1 MKSIRL
7 YIILFLFGLL
17 TGCFEDEGNYSYEEI
32 NPPLWSDNFNTSSP
46 KRMSGYA
53 GDGEVMKFRGSKMF
67 TWETDSAMRADEVR
81 YEWKIK
87 GVVISEELD
96 FDMPTDEVV
105 KKIGLT
111 RYSNDMGEWGTFSV
125 IEKKT
130 GITFPARLFVYFY
143 PPFAPNDWF
152 ILSENGDKSK
162 VSVISPRTVSEN
174 GKNTVN
180 YKLKEDVYATINGHD
195 IPGKPKDLVMETS
208 RDVSAGGACVI
219 LTDQV
224 AYEVNVQN
232 MMKVDEVKDQFLDGA
247 PADFKIAAMR
257 EKAPSSPSFGEGAAS
272 FIVTEDGR
280 LFTRMRSANYLVGK
294 YLTEPYYIDAKGY
307 EITMLGH
314 STYGQNIPCYDAKNR
329 RIVMA
334 TTWREDVGEDMYNKT
349 SVYKTRVIPLKSHV
363 NVPVSG
369 FAEGTEMLY
378 LSQKNHI
385 SWGYSG
391 TTLLFSAYYNAPG
404 ADGTIIGDFGFD
416 NRSAA
421 FQYNGLERK
430 LTLPVKLDASSVFL
444 VSSNYRSSTYAED
457 AKYRD
462 FYSVGNELY
471 FVQRPDFYFDFSMRV
486 IKFNATIPSKIT
498 SLAYAFFDLDQLWI
512 GCEDGTIQAY
522 DIRNINSPVLLFEK
536 NVGGKVAS
544 IKQIGWHTTSHDWY

>member
-46 KRMSGYA
+46 KRILAYA
-53 GDGEVMKFRGSKMF
+53 GDGEVMEFRGSQMF

-111 RYSNDMGEWGTFSV
+111 RYSNDVGEWGTFSV

-143 PPFAPNDWF
+143 PPFAPDDWF

-180 YKLKEDVYATINGHD
+180 YKLKDDVYATINGHD

-257 EKAPSSPSFGEGAAS
+257 EKAPSSPSFGEGSAS

-329 RIVMA
+329 RVVMA

-385 SWGYSG
+385 SWGFTG
-391 TTLLFSAYYNAPG
+391 TSLLFTAYYNEPG

-421 FQYNGLERK
+421 FKYAGLERK

-444 VSSNYRSSTYAED
+444 VSSNYRSSEYAED

-486 IKFNATIPSKIT
+486 VKFNATIPSKIT

>member
-46 KRMSGYA
+46 KRILAYA
-53 GDGEVMKFRGSKMF
+53 GDGEVMEFRGSQMF

-111 RYSNDMGEWGTFSV
+111 RYSNDVGEWGTFSV

-143 PPFAPNDWF
+143 PPFAPHDWF

-174 GKNTVN
+174 GKETFN

-224 AYEVNVQN
+224 AYEVNVQT
-232 MMKVDEVKDQFLDGA
+232 MTKVDEVKDQFLDGA

-257 EKAPSSPSFGEGAAS
+257 EKAPSSPSFGEGSAS

-294 YLTEPYYIDAKGY
+294 YLTEPYYIDANGY

-385 SWGYSG
+385 SWGFTG
-391 TTLLFSAYYNAPG
+391 TSLLFTAYYNEPG

-421 FQYNGLERK
+421 FKYAGLERK

-444 VSSNYRSSTYAED
+444 VSSNYRSSEYAED

-486 IKFNATIPSKIT
+486 VKFNATIPSKIT

>member
-67 TWETDSAMRADEVR
+67 TWETDSAMRAEEVR

-111 RYSNDMGEWGTFSV
+111 RYSNDVGEWGTFSV

-143 PPFAPNDWF
+143 PPFAPDDWF

-247 PADFKIAAMR
+247 PVDFKIAAMR
-257 EKAPSSPSFGEGAAS
+257 EKAPSSPSFGEGSAS

-329 RIVMA
+329 RVVMA

-385 SWGYSG
+385 SWGFTG
-391 TTLLFSAYYNAPG
+391 TSLLFTAYYNEPG

-421 FQYNGLERK
+421 FKYAGLERK

-486 IKFNATIPSKIT
+486 VKFNATIPSKIT

>member
-46 KRMSGYA
+46 KRMIGYA

-111 RYSNDMGEWGTFSV
+111 RYSNDVGEWGTFSV

-143 PPFAPNDWF
+143 PPFAPDDWF

-180 YKLKEDVYATINGHD
+180 YKLKDDVYATINGHD

-257 EKAPSSPSFGEGAAS
+257 EKAPSSPSFGEGSAS

-307 EITMLGH
+307 KITMLGH

-329 RIVMA
+329 RVVMA

-385 SWGYSG
+385 SWGFTG
-391 TTLLFSAYYNAPG
+391 TSLLLTAYYNEPG

-416 NRSAA
+416 NRSATFKYA
-421 FQYNGLERK
+421 GLERK

-444 VSSNYRSSTYAED
+444 VSSNYRSSEYAED

-486 IKFNATIPSKIT
+486 VKFNATIPSKIT

>member
-67 TWETDSAMRADEVR
+67 TWETDSAMRAEEVR

-111 RYSNDMGEWGTFSV
+111 RYSNDVGEWGTFSV

-143 PPFAPNDWF
+143 PPFAPDDWF

-180 YKLKEDVYATINGHD
+180 YKLKDDIYATINGHD

-257 EKAPSSPSFGEGAAS
+257 EKAPSSPSFGEGSAS

>member
-67 TWETDSAMRADEVR
+67 TWETDSAMRAEEVR

-111 RYSNDMGEWGTFSV
+111 RYSNDVGEWGTFSV

-143 PPFAPNDWF
+143 PPFAPDDWF

-232 MMKVDEVKDQFLDGA
+232 MMKVDEVKDQFLDVA
-247 PADFKIAAMR
+247 PVDFKIAAMR
-257 EKAPSSPSFGEGAAS
+257 EKAPSSPSFGEGSAS

-329 RIVMA
+329 RVVMA

-385 SWGYSG
+385 SWGFTG
-391 TTLLFSAYYNAPG
+391 TSLLFTAYYNEPG

-421 FQYNGLERK
+421 FKYAGLERK

-444 VSSNYRSSTYAED
+444 VSSNYRSSEYAED

-486 IKFNATIPSKIT
+486 VKFNATIPSKIT

>member
-67 TWETDSAMRADEVR
+67 TWETDSAMRAEEVR

-143 PPFAPNDWF
+143 PPFAPDDWF

-180 YKLKEDVYATINGHD
+180 YKLKDDVYATINGHD

-257 EKAPSSPSFGEGAAS
+257 EKAPSSPSFGEGSAS

-329 RIVMA
+329 RVVMA

-385 SWGYSG
+385 SWGFTG
-391 TTLLFSAYYNAPG
+391 TSLLFTAYYNEPG

-421 FQYNGLERK
+421 FKYAGLERK

>member
-46 KRMSGYA
+46 KRILAYA
-53 GDGEVMKFRGSKMF
+53 GDGEVMEFRGSQMF

-180 YKLKEDVYATINGHD
+180 YKLKDDVYATINGHD

-247 PADFKIAAMR
+247 PVDFKIAAMR
-257 EKAPSSPSFGEGAAS
+257 EKAPSSPSFGEGSAS

-329 RIVMA
+329 RVVMA

-385 SWGYSG
+385 SWGFTG
-391 TTLLFSAYYNAPG
+391 TSLLFTAYYNEPG

-421 FQYNGLERK
+421 FKYAGLERK

-444 VSSNYRSSTYAED
+444 VSSNYRSSEYAED

-486 IKFNATIPSKIT
+486 VKFNATIPSKIT

>member
-67 TWETDSAMRADEVR
+67 TWETDSAMRAEEVR

-111 RYSNDMGEWGTFSV
+111 RYSNDVGEWGTFSV

-143 PPFAPNDWF
+143 PPFAPDDWF

-180 YKLKEDVYATINGHD
+180 YKLKDDVYATINGHD

-224 AYEVNVQN
+224 AYEVNVQT
-232 MMKVDEVKDQFLDGA
+232 MTKVDEVKDQFLDGA

-257 EKAPSSPSFGEGAAS
+257 EKAPSSPSFGEGSAS

-329 RIVMA
+329 RVVMA

-385 SWGYSG
+385 SWGFTG
-391 TTLLFSAYYNAPG
+391 TSLLFTAYYNEPG

-421 FQYNGLERK
+421 FKYAGLERK

-444 VSSNYRSSTYAED
+444 VSSNYRSSEYAED

-462 FYSVGNELY
+462 FYSVG
-471 FVQRPDFYFDFSMRV
+471 RPDFYFDFSMRV
-486 IKFNATIPSKIT
+486 VKFNATIPSKIT

>member
-143 PPFAPNDWF
+143 PPFAPDDWF

-180 YKLKEDVYATINGHD
+180 YKLKDDVYATINGHD

-257 EKAPSSPSFGEGAAS
+257 EKAPSSPSFGEGSAS

-329 RIVMA
+329 RVVMA

-385 SWGYSG
+385 SWGFTG
-391 TTLLFSAYYNAPG
+391 TSLLFTAYYNEPG

-421 FQYNGLERK
+421 FKYAGLERK

-444 VSSNYRSSTYAED
+444 VSSNYRSSTYAEE

-471 FVQRPDFYFDFSMRV
+471 FVQRPDFYYDFSMRV

>member
-67 TWETDSAMRADEVR
+67 TWETDSAMRAEEVR

-130 GITFPARLFVYFY
+130 GITFPARLFVYFF

-162 VSVISPRTVSEN
+162 VSVISPRTVLEN
-174 GKNTVN
+174 GKETFN

-257 EKAPSSPSFGEGAAS
+257 EKAPSSPSFGEGSAS

-329 RIVMA
+329 RVVMA

-385 SWGYSG
+385 SWGFTG
-391 TTLLFSAYYNAPG
+391 TSLLFTAYYNEPG

-416 NRSAA
+416 NRSATFKYA
-421 FQYNGLERK
+421 GLERK

-444 VSSNYRSSTYAED
+444 VSSNYRSSEYAED

-486 IKFNATIPSKIT
+486 VKFNATIPSKIT

>member
-1 MKSIRL
+1 MKKLRLMFRWTFVFVLLGMLHVHANVYPQNGQQVTLSMKAASLKDVLWAIERQTSFVFMYNEEDLDRIGKVDVDVQGDDIRT
-7 YIILFLFGLL
+7 ILNVCLKGTTLTYVLQDNVIVLKPTIPQKTVKEVLL
-17 TGCFEDEGNYSYEEI
+17 
-32 NPPLWSDNFNTSSP
+32 
-46 KRMSGYA
+46 
-53 GDGEVMKFRGSKMF
+53 
-67 TWETDSAMRADEVR
+67 
-81 YEWKIK
+81 
-87 GVVISEELD
+87 
-96 FDMPTDEVV
+96 
-105 KKIGLT
+105 
-111 RYSNDMGEWGTFSV
+111 
-125 IEKKT
+125 
-130 GITFPARLFVYFY
+130 
-143 PPFAPNDWF
+143 
-152 ILSENGDKSK
+152 
-162 VSVISPRTVSEN
+162 N

-247 PADFKIAAMR
+247 PVDFKIAAMR
-257 EKAPSSPSFGEGAAS
+257 EKAPSSPSFGEGSAS

-329 RIVMA
+329 RVVMA

-385 SWGYSG
+385 SWGFTG
-391 TTLLFSAYYNAPG
+391 TSLLFTAYYNEPG

-421 FQYNGLERK
+421 FKYAGLERK

-444 VSSNYRSSTYAED
+444 VSSNYRSSEYAED

-486 IKFNATIPSKIT
+486 VKFNATIPSKIT
-498 SLAYAFFDLDQLWI
+498 SLAYAFFDLD
-512 GCEDGTIQAY
+512 
-522 DIRNINSPVLLFEK
+522 
-536 NVGGKVAS
+536 
-544 IKQIGWHTTSHDWY
+544 

>member
-67 TWETDSAMRADEVR
+67 TWETDSAMRAEEVR

-111 RYSNDMGEWGTFSV
+111 RYSNDVGEWGTFSV

-143 PPFAPNDWF
+143 PPFAPDDWF

-180 YKLKEDVYATINGHD
+180 YKLKDDVYATINGHD

-257 EKAPSSPSFGEGAAS
+257 EKAPRSNSFGEGSAS

-329 RIVMA
+329 RVVMA

-385 SWGYSG
+385 SWGFTG
-391 TTLLFSAYYNAPG
+391 TSLLFTAYYNEPG

-421 FQYNGLERK
+421 FKYAGLERK

-444 VSSNYRSSTYAED
+444 VSSNYRSSEYAED

-486 IKFNATIPSKIT
+486 VKFNATIPSKIT

>member
-46 KRMSGYA
+46 KRILAYA
-53 GDGEVMKFRGSKMF
+53 GDGEVMEFRGSKMF

-143 PPFAPNDWF
+143 PPFAPDDWF

-180 YKLKEDVYATINGHD
+180 YKLKDDVYATINGHD

-257 EKAPSSPSFGEGAAS
+257 EKAPSSPSFGEGSAS

-329 RIVMA
+329 RVVMA

-385 SWGYSG
+385 SWGFTG
-391 TTLLFSAYYNAPG
+391 TSLLFTAYYNEPG

-421 FQYNGLERK
+421 FKYAGLERK

-444 VSSNYRSSTYAED
+444 VSSNYRSSEYAED

-486 IKFNATIPSKIT
+486 VKFNATIPSKIT

>member
-46 KRMSGYA
+46 KRMFGYA

-67 TWETDSAMRADEVR
+67 TWETDSAMRAEEVR

-111 RYSNDMGEWGTFSV
+111 RYSNDVGEWGTFSV

-143 PPFAPNDWF
+143 PPFAPDDWF

-180 YKLKEDVYATINGHD
+180 YKLKDDVYATINGHD

-257 EKAPSSPSFGEGAAS
+257 EKAPSSPSFGEGSAS

-329 RIVMA
+329 RVVMA

-385 SWGYSG
+385 SWGFTG
-391 TTLLFSAYYNAPG
+391 TSLLFTAYYNEPG

-416 NRSAA
+416 NRSATFKYA
-421 FQYNGLERK
+421 GLERK

-444 VSSNYRSSTYAED
+444 VSSNYRSSEYAED

-486 IKFNATIPSKIT
+486 VKFNATIPSKIT

>member
-46 KRMSGYA
+46 KRILAYA
-53 GDGEVMKFRGSKMF
+53 GDGEVMEFRGSKMF

-111 RYSNDMGEWGTFSV
+111 RYSNDVGEWGTFSV

-143 PPFAPNDWF
+143 PPFAPDDWF

-247 PADFKIAAMR
+247 PVDFKIAAMR
-257 EKAPSSPSFGEGAAS
+257 EKAPSSPSFGEGSAS

-329 RIVMA
+329 RVVMA

-385 SWGYSG
+385 SWGFTG
-391 TTLLFSAYYNAPG
+391 TSLLFTAYYNEPG

-421 FQYNGLERK
+421 FKYAGLERK

-444 VSSNYRSSTYAED
+444 VSSNYRSSEYAED

-486 IKFNATIPSKIT
+486 VKFNATIPSKIT

>member
-17 TGCFEDEGNYSYEEI
+17 TGRFEDEGNYSYEEI

-46 KRMSGYA
+46 KRMVGYA

-67 TWETDSAMRADEVR
+67 TWETDSAMRAEEVR

-111 RYSNDMGEWGTFSV
+111 RYSNDVGEWGTFSV

-143 PPFAPNDWF
+143 PPFAPDDWF

-162 VSVISPRTVSEN
+162 VSVISPRTVLEN
-174 GKNTVN
+174 GKKTAN

-247 PADFKIAAMR
+247 PVDFKIAAMR
-257 EKAPSSPSFGEGAAS
+257 EKAPSSPSFGEGSAS

-329 RIVMA
+329 RVVMA

-385 SWGYSG
+385 SWGFTG
-391 TTLLFSAYYNAPG
+391 TSLLFTAYYNEPG

-416 NRSAA
+416 NRSATFKYA
-421 FQYNGLERK
+421 GLERK

-444 VSSNYRSSTYAED
+444 VSSNYRSSEYAED

-486 IKFNATIPSKIT
+486 VKFNATIPSKIT

>member
-67 TWETDSAMRADEVR
+67 TWETDSAMRAEEVR

-111 RYSNDMGEWGTFSV
+111 RYSNDVGEWGTFSV

-143 PPFAPNDWF
+143 PPFAPDDWF

-180 YKLKEDVYATINGHD
+180 YKLKDDVYATINGHD

-257 EKAPSSPSFGEGAAS
+257 EKAPSSPSFGEGSAS

-329 RIVMA
+329 RVVMA

-385 SWGYSG
+385 SWGFTG
-391 TTLLFSAYYNAPG
+391 TSLLFTAYYNEPG

-416 NRSAA
+416 NRSAS
-421 FQYNGLERK
+421 FQFNGFERWFR
-430 LTLPVKLDASSVFL
+430 LPVKLDASSVFL
-444 VSSNYRSSTYAED
+444 VSSTYRSSTYAED

-471 FVQRPDFYFDFSMRV
+471 FVQRAADWMDTSVRFL
-486 IKFNATIPSKIT
+486 KFNATIPSKIT

>member
-46 KRMSGYA
+46 KRILAYA

-67 TWETDSAMRADEVR
+67 TWETDSAMRAEEVR

-174 GKNTVN
+174 GKETFN

-257 EKAPSSPSFGEGAAS
+257 EKAPSSPSFGEGSAS

-329 RIVMA
+329 RVVMA

-385 SWGYSG
+385 SWGFTG
-391 TTLLFSAYYNAPG
+391 TSLLFTAYYNEPG

-421 FQYNGLERK
+421 FKYAGLERK

-444 VSSNYRSSTYAED
+444 VSSNYRSSEYAED

-486 IKFNATIPSKIT
+486 VKFNATIPSKIT

>member
-46 KRMSGYA
+46 KRILAYA

-162 VSVISPRTVSEN
+162 VSVISPRTVLEN
-174 GKNTVN
+174 GKETFN

-224 AYEVNVQN
+224 AYEVNVQT
-232 MMKVDEVKDQFLDGA
+232 MTKVDEVKDQFLDGA

-257 EKAPSSPSFGEGAAS
+257 EKAPSSPSFGEGSAS

-329 RIVMA
+329 RVVMA

-385 SWGYSG
+385 SWGFTG
-391 TTLLFSAYYNAPG
+391 TSLLFTAYYNEPG

-421 FQYNGLERK
+421 FKYAGLERK

-471 FVQRPDFYFDFSMRV
+471 FVQRAADWMDTSVRFL
-486 IKFNATIPSKIT
+486 KFNATIPSKIT

>member
-67 TWETDSAMRADEVR
+67 TWETDSAMRAEEVR

-111 RYSNDMGEWGTFSV
+111 RYSNDVGEWGTFSV

-143 PPFAPNDWF
+143 PPFAPDDWF

-247 PADFKIAAMR
+247 PVDFKIAAMR
-257 EKAPSSPSFGEGAAS
+257 EKAPSSPSFGEGSAS

-329 RIVMA
+329 RVVMA

-385 SWGYSG
+385 SWGFTG
-391 TTLLFSAYYNAPG
+391 TSLLFTAYYNEPG

-416 NRSAA
+416 NRSAS
-421 FQYNGLERK
+421 FHFNGFERWFR
-430 LTLPVKLDASSVFL
+430 LPVKLDASSVFL

-471 FVQRPDFYFDFSMRV
+471 FVQRAADWMDTSVRFL
-486 IKFNATIPSKIT
+486 KFNATIPSKIT

>member
-67 TWETDSAMRADEVR
+67 TWETDSAMRAEEVR

-111 RYSNDMGEWGTFSV
+111 RYSNDVGEWGTFSV

-143 PPFAPNDWF
+143 PPFAPDDWF

-180 YKLKEDVYATINGHD
+180 YKLKDDVYATINGHD

-257 EKAPSSPSFGEGAAS
+257 EKAPSSPSFGEGSAS

-329 RIVMA
+329 RVVMA

-385 SWGYSG
+385 SWGFTG
-391 TTLLFSAYYNAPG
+391 TSLLFTAYYNEPG

-421 FQYNGLERK
+421 FKYAGLERK

-444 VSSNYRSSTYAED
+444 VSSNYRSSTYAEE

-471 FVQRPDFYFDFSMRV
+471 FVQRPDFYYDFSMRV
-486 IKFNATIPSKIT
+486 VKFNATIPSKIT

>member
-67 TWETDSAMRADEVR
+67 TWETDSAMRAEEVR

-111 RYSNDMGEWGTFSV
+111 RYSNDVGEWGTFSV

-143 PPFAPNDWF
+143 PPFAPDDWF

-180 YKLKEDVYATINGHD
+180 YKLKDDVYATINGHD

-257 EKAPSSPSFGEGAAS
+257 EKAPSSPSFGEGSAS

-314 STYGQNIPCYDAKNR
+314 STYGQNIPCYDAKNPR
-329 RIVMA
+329 VVMA

-385 SWGYSG
+385 SWGFTG
-391 TTLLFSAYYNAPG
+391 TSLLFTAYYNEPG

-421 FQYNGLERK
+421 FKYAGLERK

-471 FVQRPDFYFDFSMRV
+471 FVQRAADWMDTSVRFL
-486 IKFNATIPSKIT
+486 KFNATIPSKIT

>member
-46 KRMSGYA
+46 KRILAYA
-53 GDGEVMKFRGSKMF
+53 GDGEVMEFRGSQMF

-143 PPFAPNDWF
+143 PPFAPHDWF
-152 ILSENGDKSK
+152 ILSENGGNSK
-162 VSVISPRTVSEN
+162 VSVISPRTVLEN
-174 GKNTVN
+174 GKETFN

-208 RDVSAGGACVI
+208 RDVSASGACVI

-224 AYEVNVQN
+224 AYEVNVQT
-232 MMKVDEVKDQFLDGA
+232 MTKVDEVKDQFLDGA
-247 PADFKIAAMR
+247 PADFKIAAMK

-294 YLTEPYYIDAKGY
+294 YLTEPYYIDTNGY

-349 SVYKTRVIPLKSHV
+349 SVYKTRVIPLKRHV

-385 SWGYSG
+385 SWGFSG
-391 TTLLFSAYYNAPG
+391 TTLLFSAYYNEPG

-421 FQYNGLERK
+421 FQFMGLERK

-444 VSSNYRSSTYAED
+444 VSSTLRSSTYAED

>member
-17 TGCFEDEGNYSYEEI
+17 TGCFEDEGNNTYEEI

-46 KRMSGYA
+46 NRMSGYA

-67 TWETDSAMRADEVR
+67 TWETDSAMRAEEWR
-81 YEWKIK
+81 FEWKIK

-111 RYSNDMGEWGTFSV
+111 RYSNDVGEWGTFSV

-143 PPFAPNDWF
+143 PPFAPDDWF

-180 YKLKEDVYATINGHD
+180 YKLKDDIYATINGHD

-247 PADFKIAAMR
+247 PVDFKIAAMR
-257 EKAPSSPSFGEGAAS
+257 EKAPSSPSFGEGSAS

-329 RIVMA
+329 RVVMA

-385 SWGYSG
+385 SWGFTG
-391 TTLLFSAYYNAPG
+391 TSLLFTAYYNEPG
-404 ADGTIIGDFGFD
+404 ADGTIIGDFGF
-416 NRSAA
+416 
-421 FQYNGLERK
+421 
-430 LTLPVKLDASSVFL
+430 
-444 VSSNYRSSTYAED
+444 
-457 AKYRD
+457 
-462 FYSVGNELY
+462 
-471 FVQRPDFYFDFSMRV
+471 
-486 IKFNATIPSKIT
+486 
-498 SLAYAFFDLDQLWI
+498 
-512 GCEDGTIQAY
+512 
-522 DIRNINSPVLLFEK
+522 LFCIF
-536 NVGGKVAS
+536 G
-544 IKQIGWHTTSHDWY
+544 

>member
-46 KRMSGYA
+46 KRMFGYA

-67 TWETDSAMRADEVR
+67 TWETDSAMRAEEVR

-111 RYSNDMGEWGTFSV
+111 RYSNDVGEWGTFSV

-162 VSVISPRTVSEN
+162 VSVISPRTVLEN
-174 GKNTVN
+174 GKETFN

-224 AYEVNVQN
+224 AYEVNVQT
-232 MMKVDEVKDQFLDGA
+232 MTKVDEVKDQFLDGA

-294 YLTEPYYIDAKGY
+294 YLTEPYYIDANGY

-349 SVYKTRVIPLKSHV
+349 SVYKTRVIPLKTHQT
-363 NVPVSG
+363 VPVSE

-378 LSQKNHI
+378 LSQKHHI
-385 SWGYSG
+385 PFSYEQ
-391 TTLLFSAYYNAPG
+391 TTLLFTAYYNDPNYPA
-404 ADGTIIGDFGFD
+404 TLVGDFGFD
-416 NRSAA
+416 NRSAS
-421 FQYNGLERK
+421 FQFNGFERWFR
-430 LTLPVKLDASSVFL
+430 LPVKLDASSVFL
-444 VSSNYRSSTYAED
+444 VSSTYRSSTYAED

-471 FVQRPDFYFDFSMRV
+471 FVQRAADWMDTSVRFL
-486 IKFNATIPSKIT
+486 KFNATIPSKIT

>member
-67 TWETDSAMRADEVR
+67 TWETDSAMRAEEVR

-111 RYSNDMGEWGTFSV
+111 RYSNDVGEWGTFSV

-143 PPFAPNDWF
+143 PPFAPDDWF

-247 PADFKIAAMR
+247 PVDFKIAAMR
-257 EKAPSSPSFGEGAAS
+257 EKAPSSPSLGEGSAS

-329 RIVMA
+329 RVVMA

-385 SWGYSG
+385 SWGFTG
-391 TTLLFSAYYNAPG
+391 TSLLFTAYYNEPG

-421 FQYNGLERK
+421 FKYAGLERK

-444 VSSNYRSSTYAED
+444 VSSNYRSSEYAED

-486 IKFNATIPSKIT
+486 VKFNATIPSKIT

>member
-46 KRMSGYA
+46 KRMVGYA

-67 TWETDSAMRADEVR
+67 TWETDSAMRAEEVR

-130 GITFPARLFVYFY
+130 GITFPARLFVYFF

-162 VSVISPRTVSEN
+162 VSVISPRTVLEN
-174 GKNTVN
+174 GKETAN

-247 PADFKIAAMR
+247 PVDFKIAAMR
-257 EKAPSSPSFGEGAAS
+257 EKAPSSPSFGEGSAS

-329 RIVMA
+329 RVVMA

-385 SWGYSG
+385 SWGFTG
-391 TTLLFSAYYNAPG
+391 TSLLFTAYYNEPG

-416 NRSAA
+416 NRSAT
-421 FQYNGLERK
+421 FKYVGFERK

-444 VSSNYRSSTYAED
+444 VSSNYRSSEYAED

-486 IKFNATIPSKIT
+486 VKFNATIPSKIT

>member
-67 TWETDSAMRADEVR
+67 TWETDSAMRAEEVR

-111 RYSNDMGEWGTFSV
+111 RYSNDVGEWGTFSV

-143 PPFAPNDWF
+143 PPFAPDDWF

-180 YKLKEDVYATINGHD
+180 YKLKDDVYATINGHD

-257 EKAPSSPSFGEGAAS
+257 EKAPSSPSFGEGSAS

-329 RIVMA
+329 RVVMA

-385 SWGYSG
+385 SWGFTS
-391 TTLLFSAYYNAPG
+391 TSLLFTAYYNEPG

-421 FQYNGLERK
+421 FKYAGLERK

-444 VSSNYRSSTYAED
+444 VSSNYRSPTYAEE

-471 FVQRPDFYFDFSMRV
+471 FVQRPDLYYDFSMRV

>member
-67 TWETDSAMRADEVR
+67 TWETDSAMRAEEVR

-111 RYSNDMGEWGTFSV
+111 RYSNDVGEWGTFSV

-143 PPFAPNDWF
+143 PPFAPDDWF

-180 YKLKEDVYATINGHD
+180 YKLKDDIYATINGHD

-247 PADFKIAAMR
+247 PVDFKIAAMR
-257 EKAPSSPSFGEGAAS
+257 EKAPSSPSFGEGSAS

-329 RIVMA
+329 RVVMA

-385 SWGYSG
+385 SWGFTG
-391 TTLLFSAYYNAPG
+391 TSLLFTAYYNEPG

-421 FQYNGLERK
+421 FKYAGLERK

-486 IKFNATIPSKIT
+486 VKFNATIPSKIT

>member
-67 TWETDSAMRADEVR
+67 TWETDSAMRAEEVR

-111 RYSNDMGEWGTFSV
+111 RYSNDVGEWGTFSV

-143 PPFAPNDWF
+143 PPFAPDDWF

-174 GKNTVN
+174 GKNTV
-180 YKLKEDVYATINGHD
+180 YKLKDDIYATINGHD

-257 EKAPSSPSFGEGAAS
+257 EKAPSSPSFGEGSAS

>member
-46 KRMSGYA
+46 KRMFGYA

-111 RYSNDMGEWGTFSV
+111 RYSNDVGEWGTFSV

-143 PPFAPNDWF
+143 PPFAPDDWF

-257 EKAPSSPSFGEGAAS
+257 EKAPSSPSFGEGSAS

-329 RIVMA
+329 RVVMA

-385 SWGYSG
+385 SWGFTG
-391 TTLLFSAYYNAPG
+391 TSLLFTAYYNEPG

-416 NRSAA
+416 NRSATFKYA
-421 FQYNGLERK
+421 GLERK

-444 VSSNYRSSTYAED
+444 VSSNYRSSEYAED

-486 IKFNATIPSKIT
+486 VKFNATIPSKIT

>member
-46 KRMSGYA
+46 KRILAYA

-174 GKNTVN
+174 GKETFN

-257 EKAPSSPSFGEGAAS
+257 EKAPSSPSFGEGSAS

-329 RIVMA
+329 RVVMA

-385 SWGYSG
+385 SWGFTG
-391 TTLLFSAYYNAPG
+391 TSLLFTAYYNEPG

-421 FQYNGLERK
+421 FKYAGLERK

-444 VSSNYRSSTYAED
+444 VSSNDRSSEYAED

-486 IKFNATIPSKIT
+486 VKFNATIPSKIT

>member
-46 KRMSGYA
+46 KRMFGYA

-111 RYSNDMGEWGTFSV
+111 RYSNDVGEWGTFSV

-143 PPFAPNDWF
+143 PPFAPDDWF

-180 YKLKEDVYATINGHD
+180 YKLKDDVYATINGHD

-257 EKAPSSPSFGEGAAS
+257 EKAPSSPSFGEGSAS

-329 RIVMA
+329 RVVMA

-385 SWGYSG
+385 SWGFTG
-391 TTLLFSAYYNAPG
+391 TSLLFTAYYNEPG

-416 NRSAA
+416 NRSATFKYA
-421 FQYNGLERK
+421 GLERK
-430 LTLPVKLDASSVFL
+430 LTLPVKLDASSVLL
-444 VSSNYRSSTYAED
+444 VSSNYRSSEYAED

-486 IKFNATIPSKIT
+486 VKFNATIPSKIT

>member
-46 KRMSGYA
+46 KRILAYA
-53 GDGEVMKFRGSKMF
+53 GDGEVMEFRGSKMF

-143 PPFAPNDWF
+143 PPFAPYDWF
-152 ILSENGDKSK
+152 ILSENGGNSK
-162 VSVISPRTVSEN
+162 VSVISSRTVLEN
-174 GKNTVN
+174 GKETFN

-247 PADFKIAAMR
+247 PVDFKIAAMR
-257 EKAPSSPSFGEGAAS
+257 EKAPSSPSFGEGSAS

-329 RIVMA
+329 RVVMA

-385 SWGYSG
+385 SWGFTG
-391 TTLLFSAYYNAPG
+391 TSLLFTAYYNEPG

-421 FQYNGLERK
+421 FKYAGLERK

-471 FVQRPDFYFDFSMRV
+471 FVQRAADWMDTSVRFL
-486 IKFNATIPSKIT
+486 KFNATIPSKIT